1 MPNAPRPENP
11 SRNIRVE
18 DDLWH
23 AAQAA
28 ARKRRTTLSVY
39 IREALVRLVR
49 EEEE

>member
-1 MPNAPRPENP
+1 MPNKPRPENP

-23 AAQAA
+23 AAKAA
-28 ARKRRTTLSVY
+28 ARKRGTTLSEH

-49 EEEE
+49 EES